1 MADVVHHGGAG
12 TTATGLRAGVPSV
25 IVPTFGDQ
33 FFWGWRVHEL
43 GAGPKPI
50 PRNKLTVAS
59 LTRAIQQA
67 IDNDDIKNKA
77 SLIGQQIRA
86 ENGVEMAVSMIE
98 GFVKNGHL

>member
-1 MADVVHHGGAG
+1 MASVVRHGVVVS
-12 TTATGLRAGVPSV
+12 TAAGLRAGVPNV

-33 FFWGWRVHEL
+33 FFWGWRVREL

-50 PRNKLTVAS
+50 PRNKLTVVN

-67 IDNDDIKNKA
+67 IYHDDIRNKA

-86 ENGVEMAVSMIE
+86 ENGLEIAVSMIE
-98 GFVKNGHL
+98 GFVKNG